1 MHGRVIVVGYV
12 ITAGGYK
19 REVMRFIDQE
29 TEQYPP
35 FPEHYFNTE
44 VQAVFSAYAEQVKNA
59 LKNQQAIPTFLEQNI
74 EDFLIRT
81 ENCLYFRIKIVL
93 RKRRVLLS
101 FLINKTHDF
110 TFVFFHQANGIVYS
124 AKAVFNNWLG
134 KVYQITNQDRRL
146 PFMQGINPDNPL
158 DL

>member
-1 MHGRVIVVGYV
+1 
-12 ITAGGYK
+12 
-19 REVMRFIDQE
+19 MRFIDQE

-59 LKNQQAIPTFLEQNI
+59 LKNQQAIPTFPEQNI
-74 EDFLIRT
+74 EDFLDNTWR
-81 ENCLYFRIKIVL
+81 
-93 RKRRVLLS
+93 
-101 FLINKTHDF
+101 D
-110 TFVFFHQANGIVYS
+110 S

-146 PFMQGINPDNPL
+146 PFMQIACWFFRAFFTCSAYAL
-158 DL
+158 KTACTSVLK